1 MTDCVKN
8 EINNKNWERYKAVK
22 AERPVSAGHS
32 VVAGLGTSVVSTLVS
47 QPFELV
53 RARTQARQLA
63 RGGALL
69 HTARPAHASLGALAV
84 ADLRELRAIV
94 REEGV
99 AGLYRGA
106 ATHLVGHVA
115 SGAVFF
121 AAQALLQARADAAL
135 GPAHTSAP
143 ARFMRRVVVS
153 ALAGC
158 VQVAATHPIW
168 VVKGRQQLRRRDKHV
183 QKLLRGDG
191 SKGDCCRFLSSGRS
205 SSSCKKNVTS
215 RLCGFFSRIFVVPFS
230 KQDKMGKKMNK
241 KDKNNIYST
250 LTRWGKKTTMGQ
262 LVTLARRE
270 GVKGLYA
277 GMGPSLVLTVQAAVQ
292 YAAYDELK
300 GAIAAHV
307 RGGGALTAADRVL
320 ASLAVRG
327 TAAVLGNPAAVVRT
341 RLMQKGSPYR
351 GVRDCLARV
360 VREEGPATLFRGTSA
375 ALWRVLAAA
384 ITMPCYDYIAS
395 RTRKYFEK

>member
-8 EINNKNWERYKAVK
+8 EINNGNNKNWERYKAVK

-183 QKLLRGDG
+183 QKLLKGGDG
-191 SKGDCCRFLSSGRS
+191 
-205 SSSCKKNVTS
+205 SCKKNVTS

-327 TAAVLGNPAAVVRT
+327 AAAVLGNPAAVVRT